1 MKPLKQ
7 EDLKELTEKVYDL
20 LNETKISIGQNTDGK
35 TLAALSIIF
44 AKDLIQERR
53 FGNMTF
59 NQIQDA
65 FRIGVR
71 FGDFEPFINI
81 RTFYRWVYSH
91 KKTIDDATYQVEK
104 LDMPK
109 EKVPF
114 YQEPIKLLKWA
125 KLQEEHPELR
135 GRAYEIRQETIQNK
149 WRNELGYDSK

>member
-35 TLAALSIIF
+35 TLAALSKIF
-44 AKDLIQERR
+44 AQDLIQERR

-65 FRIGVR
+65 FRLGVR
-71 FGDFEPFINI
+71 FSDFEPFINI
-81 RTFYRWVYSH
+81 RTFYKWVNTH
-91 KKTIDDATYQVEK
+91 KLVCADATYQVEK

-114 YQEPIKLLKWA
+114 YQEQIKLLK
-125 KLQEEHPELR
+125 
-135 GRAYEIRQETIQNK
+135 
-149 WRNELGYDSK
+149 